1 MFIADLFESYVA
13 ESATQLVV
21 LYPGRFQPFHLG
33 HKDVF
38 TSLQNKFGRNNV
50 YISTSNKVKPP
61 RSPFNFSEKIQFMH
75 AAGIHSDRIIESK
88 MPYSLPPQFDPK
100 NTILILAVGAPDYAE
115 LDVDGYYTEKTKTGR
130 KSKIPVGKKV
140 GDPKPYKSF
149 QGLENCTTA
158 DQHIYII
165 MANERKKIIQ
175 IDKEKFDVSHGSMV
189 RDAWVKIRNNPQQR
203 QQFVVQLY
211 GQYNP
216 EIDRLLDKIQPV
228 EQVTEDIP
236 PPENARKTQIAGTLG
251 TYKKAS
257 DIFKQHGVTGK
268 ALDFG
273 AGLGKGTAELGK
285 DAESYEPFPNP
296 DFKPHF
302 IDVTKIPDNTY
313 KRIVNL
319 NVLNVVPNLEKHRI
333 RDEIVRNIG
342 RVLAPGGIAIITTR
356 GRDVLTIKGTPGE
369 EPMSMVSTIGTY
381 QKGFT
386 QKELREYVASVLGNG
401 FEVKSIKLGPAGVMI
416 KKLEFLSKDINES
429 QQGVAEG
436 TLNEI
441 YKMPPTKNS
450 SQGLAGWAYHD
461 AVEKNSKII
470 FQDSNTIVF
479 QVGADMIR
487 YIILSQGKPILYLG
501 LTKFLDGWKSGV
513 VAAELE
519 ARGQELAT
527 KIYLQA
533 SDLLKQPIYSDT
545 TQTDAS
551 RLGIWN
557 KLIQIVPGRVVGFD
571 QKTNNDLPIT
581 MTKDGPVVNQNQ
593 PLYIDRNK
601 KDSEKPVTQQ
611 QRYRTRILKLLPNKQ
626 GVTEE
631 LDNIVA
637 VIDGV
642 RSDRTYNDKDHA
654 HNSLAKLVSYG
665 KAKIAELYINGEK
678 VEHFEIGKKYLDFE
692 PKKLQELSETFNQ
705 PYSFTWSR
713 GDHGDYDAWVRL
725 PDDTVLEIMF
735 NDISVNT
742 GNPDAV
748 TYEVEFH
755 RDNSQNITNQGDAY
769 KIFATVLYAIKEFLK
784 MRQPDN
790 LIFSATK
797 DVESGQ
803 NEESRTKLYDR
814 MIGRYTNTLGYDSFS
829 EDHGNY
835 TEYQFYKKAMNE
847 DAAGVGV
854 VKNSKDPRYVMATM
868 GDQNDVTAAT
878 LPKMMAG
885 YHLTKKYKKLKE
897 ELDIIKEKWSTKYKR
912 SINCNNPKGFS
923 QRAHCQGRKK

>member
-1 MFIADLFESYVA
+1 VFIADIFESYVA

-50 YISTSNKVKPP
+50 YISTSNKVDPP
-61 RSPFNFSEKIQFMH
+61 RSPFNFSEKIQFMY
-75 AAGIHSDRIIESK
+75 AADIHSDRIIESS

-115 LDVDGYYTEKTKTGR
+115 LDVDGLYTEKTKTGR
-130 KSKIPVGKKV
+130 KSKIPAGKKV

-149 QGLENCTTA
+149 EGLENCTTA

-165 MANERKKIIQ
+165 MANERKKVIQ

-189 RDAWVKIRNNPQQR
+189 RDIWVKIRNNPQQR

-216 EIDRLLDKIQPV
+216 EIDRLLDKIQSP
-228 EQVTEDIP
+228 EQVTEDVP

-257 DIFKQHGVTGK
+257 DIFKQHGVQGK

-302 IDVTKIPDNTY
+302 VDVTKIPDNSY

-342 RVLAPGGIAIITTR
+342 RVLAPGGVAIITTR

-369 EPMSMVSTIGTY
+369 EPMSMISSIGTY

-386 QKELREYVASVLGNG
+386 QVELREYIASVLGDG
-401 FEVKSIKLGPAGVMI
+401 FEVKSVKLGPAGVMI
-416 KKLEFLSKDINES
+416 KKLESIDEGLSDNPNFVAWFRDSKIVDKDGNPLKVYHGTFADIHAFKSRSVERNFGNAQRLLGHFFTPDTAYASQYASTGTYGKFGGNVVPVYLSIQNPKIEDISMMDEIETRWSDRRLRKYKNNLIQNGHDGIIFTNHSGIYEIVAFSNKQIKSAVGNKGTYDINKS
-429 QQGVAEG
+429 KLVA
-436 TLNEI
+436 
-441 YKMPPTKNS
+441 
-450 SQGLAGWAYHD
+450 
-461 AVEKNSKII
+461 
-470 FQDSNTIVF
+470 
-479 QVGADMIR
+479 
-487 YIILSQGKPILYLG
+487 
-501 LTKFLDGWKSGV
+501 
-513 VAAELE
+513 
-519 ARGQELAT
+519 
-527 KIYLQA
+527 
-533 SDLLKQPIYSDT
+533 
-545 TQTDAS
+545 
-551 RLGIWN
+551 
-557 KLIQIVPGRVVGFD
+557 
-571 QKTNNDLPIT
+571 
-581 MTKDGPVVNQNQ
+581 
-593 PLYIDRNK
+593 
-601 KDSEKPVTQQ
+601 
-611 QRYRTRILKLLPNKQ
+611 
-626 GVTEE
+626 EE

-665 KAKIAELYINGEK
+665 KAKVAELYVNGEK

-705 PYSFTWSR
+705 PYSFTWSK

-725 PDDTVLEIMF
+725 PDNTVLEIMF

-755 RDNSQNITNQGDAY
+755 RDNSQDITNQGDAY
-769 KIFATVLYAIKEFLK
+769 KIFATVLHAIKEFLK

-835 TEYQFYKKAMNE
+835 TEYQIYKRTMNE
-847 DAAGVGV
+847 DAGGVGV

-885 YHLTKKYKKLKE
+885 YHLTKRYKKLKE
-897 ELDIIKEKWSTKYKR
+897 EIDVLKEKWSAKYKR
-912 SINCNNPKGFS
+912 SINCSNPKGFS
-923 QRAHCQGRKK
+923 QRAHCQGRKKK